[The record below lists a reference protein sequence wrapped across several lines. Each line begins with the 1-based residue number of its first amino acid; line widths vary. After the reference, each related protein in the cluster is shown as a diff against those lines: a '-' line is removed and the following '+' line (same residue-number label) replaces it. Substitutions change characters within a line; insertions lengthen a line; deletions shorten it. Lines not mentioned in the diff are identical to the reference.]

1 VENWFSKLWV
11 VYCLSP
17 YCQHKGIPQLD
28 QDTNV
33 QWKKVL
39 TILTNNKRFWLEE
52 QSLNNWQ
59 DQFSGTL

>member
-1 VENWFSKLWV
+1 VENWFSKLRLV
-11 VYCLSP
+11 CSLSS
-17 YCQHKGIPQLD
+17 YCQHKGILQLD

-33 QWKKVL
+33 QGKKVL